1 MSIALN
7 STGQVEPITYTALST
22 TNATAVLTVNAHY
35 QQRTEAFVLC
45 NVDVANSCY
54 VTLSWNDGSSDF
66 VFWTGTVATGSTT
79 IIDNIKIVMRTDGK
93 VRVIKAT
100 AAAANDI
107 NVTVITSAI
116 SRQNAG

>member
-7 STGQVEPITYTALST
+7 STGQVEPITYTPLTT
-22 TNATAVLTVNAHY
+22 TNATAILTVNAHY
-35 QQRTEAFVLC
+35 QQRIEAIVLA
-45 NVDVANSCY
+45 NVDVGNTCY

-79 IIDNIKIVMRTDGK
+79 VIDNIKIVMRTDGK

>member
-1 MSIALN
+1 
-7 STGQVEPITYTALST
+7 
-22 TNATAVLTVNAHY
+22 
-35 QQRTEAFVLC
+35 
-45 NVDVANSCY
+45 
-54 VTLSWNDGSSDF
+54 

>member
-7 STGQVEPITYTALST
+7 STGQVEPITYTALTT
-22 TNATAVLTVNAHY
+22 TNATAVLTVSAFY
-35 QQRTEAFVLC
+35 QQRIEAILLC
-45 NVDVANSCY
+45 NVDTANTCY

-66 VFWTGTVATGSTT
+66 VFWTGTIAAGDTE
-79 IIDNIKIVMRTDGK
+79 IIEAAKLVMRTDGK

-116 SRQNAG
+116 SRQNG